1 MNRKMYILVLLVF
14 TVLMLVSG
22 YFLVSW
28 LFENKKS
35 DNIRNTEEEHLT
47 IENDNYYLNPAI
59 LKDNPET
66 VGWLIVP
73 GTKINYP
80 VVQHNDNDYYLNHD
94 FKRNFNS
101 AGWVFMDYN
110 NKLDDQNIVVYGH
123 HRHDDSMFGSID
135 MLFDKNFYKKNNE
148 IIFVTKKDVF
158 KYEIFSVYKSST
170 KDKYNSLNF
179 YSINKTIGILKNK
192 SEINFD
198 GEQNSYLQIIT
209 LSTCHANNKDR
220 LVVHGYKKNR

>member
-47 IENDNYYLNPAI
+47 IEKDNYYLNPAI

-80 VVQHNDNDYYLNHD
+80 VVQHNDND
-94 FKRNFNS
+94 
-101 AGWVFMDYN
+101 
-110 NKLDDQNIVVYGH
+110 
-123 HRHDDSMFGSID
+123 
-135 MLFDKNFYKKNNE
+135 
-148 IIFVTKKDVF
+148 
-158 KYEIFSVYKSST
+158 
-170 KDKYNSLNF
+170 
-179 YSINKTIGILKNK
+179 
-192 SEINFD
+192 
-198 GEQNSYLQIIT
+198 
-209 LSTCHANNKDR
+209 
-220 LVVHGYKKNR
+220 